1 MKICRPLW
9 AEGTF
14 LSSQQF
20 QQQARWEAFSND
32 SIAQLCIRHPW
43 GIANVLFGKDALTP
57 GKLKTQAVRLRFADG
72 TLIDSDVADILPP
85 ACDLRTLEGGSA
97 IVFAGAAACAW

>member
-43 GIANVLFGKDALTP
+43 GIANVLFDRDALALFD
-57 GKLKTQAVRLRFADG
+57 GLEYAIFASRLK
-72 TLIDSDVADILPP
+72 
-85 ACDLRTLEGGSA
+85 
-97 IVFAGAAACAW
+97 AAAQVVHFNGTCAIR

>member
-1 MKICRPLW
+1 MKIHRPLW

-43 GIANVLFGKDALTP
+43 GSRMCSLTAMP
-57 GKLKTQAVRLRFADG
+57 
-72 TLIDSDVADILPP
+72 
-85 ACDLRTLEGGSA
+85 
-97 IVFAGAAACAW
+97 